1 MADLVI
7 TATSVVPGSGAVVLQ
22 GTAGETITAGNSLY
36 LKASDGKLW
45 KAQCDGTAEE
55 ATCVGVALNGA
66 AVNQPVGYV
75 SNGTMTIG
83 ATTSKATTYVVS
95 ATAGG
100 IAPQADLIAT
110 NRISY
115 VGYATD
121 ATGTFVVNRR
131 LTGAVV

>member
-1 MADLVI
+1 MADITV
-7 TATSVVPGSGAVVLQ
+7 TATSVVPISASIQSGI
-22 GTAGETITAGNSLY
+22 AGETITAGQSLY
-36 LKASDGKLW
+36 IKAADGKLW

-55 ATCVGVALNGA
+55 ATCVGVAMNGA
-66 AVNQPVGYV
+66 AVNQPVAYV
-75 SNGTMTIG
+75 ADGSVNIG
-83 ATTSKATTYVVS
+83 GTTSKATTYVVS

-100 IAPQADLIAT
+100 IAPQADLVAT

-121 ATGTFVVNRR
+121 ATGTLVVMRR

>member
-1 MADLVI
+1 MADLTV
-7 TATSVVPGSGAVVLQ
+7 TATTVVPLTDARILQ
-22 GTAGETITAGNSLY
+22 GIAGEAITAGQSLY
-36 LKASDGKLW
+36 VKAADSKLW
-45 KAQCDGTAEE
+45 KAQCDGTVEE
-55 ATCVGVALNGA
+55 ATCAGIALNGA
-66 AVNQPVGYV
+66 AANQTVAYIEGG
-75 SNGTMTIG
+75 SLNIG

-121 ATGTFVVNRR
+121 TTGTLVLNRR

>member
-1 MADLVI
+1 MADLTI
-7 TATSVVPGSGAVVLQ
+7 TATSVVPISASIQSGI
-22 GTAGETITAGNSLY
+22 AGETITAGQSLY
-36 LKASDGKLW
+36 IKSTDGKLW

-55 ATCVGVALNGA
+55 ATCVGIAMNGA
-66 AVNQPVGYV
+66 AVNQPVVYAGDG
-75 SNGTMTIG
+75 SINIG
-83 ATTSKATTYVVS
+83 ATTVKTTTYVVS

-100 IAPQADLIAT
+100 IALQADLVGT

-121 ATGTFVVNRR
+121 TTGTLVLMRR

>member
-1 MADLVI
+1 MADLTI
-7 TATSVVPGSGAVVLQ
+7 TATSVVPGTDALIQQ
-22 GTAGETITAGNSLY
+22 GIAGETITAGNSLY
-36 LKASDGKLW
+36 IKSADSKLW
-45 KAQCDGTAEE
+45 KAQCDGTPEE
-55 ATCVGVALNGA
+55 AVCAGVALNGA
-66 AVNQPVGYV
+66 APNQPVSYV
-75 SNGTMTIG
+75 GQGTLNIG

-95 ATAGG
+95 AAAGG

-131 LTGAVV
+131 VTGAVV

>member
-1 MADLVI
+1 MADLTI
-7 TATSVVPGSGAVVLQ
+7 TATSVVPISGSVQSGI
-22 GTAGETITAGNSLY
+22 AGETITAGNSLY
-36 LKASDGKLW
+36 IKAADGKLW

-55 ATCVGVALNGA
+55 ATCVGVAMNGG
-66 AVNQPVGYV
+66 AVNQPVAYV
-75 SNGTMTIG
+75 ADGSVNIG

-121 ATGTFVVNRR
+121 TTGTLIVMRR

>member
-1 MADLVI
+1 MADLTV
-7 TATSVVPGSGAVVLQ
+7 TATSVVPISGSVQSGI
-22 GTAGETITAGNSLY
+22 AGETITAGQSLY
-36 LKASDGKLW
+36 IKAADGKLW

-55 ATCVGVALNGA
+55 ATCVGVAMNGA
-66 AVNQPVGYV
+66 AVNQPVAYV
-75 SNGTMTIG
+75 ADGSVNIG

-121 ATGTFVVNRR
+121 TTGTLVVMRR

>member
-1 MADLVI
+1 MADLAI
-7 TATSVVPGSGAVVLQ
+7 TATSVVPGLDASIQQ
-22 GTAGETITAGNSLY
+22 GIAGETITAGNSLY
-36 LKASDGKLW
+36 KKAADGKFW
-45 KAQCDGTAEE
+45 KAQCDGTPEE
-55 ATCVGVALNGA
+55 AACEGIALNGA
-66 AVNQPVGYV
+66 APNQTVAYV
-75 SNGTMTIG
+75 SAGTVTIG

-121 ATGTFVVNRR
+121 ATGTLIVSRR

>member
-1 MADLVI
+1 MADLTI
-7 TATSVVPGSGAVVLQ
+7 TATSVVPGVDASVSQ
-22 GTAGETITAGNSLY
+22 GIAGETITAGNSLY
-36 LKASDGKLW
+36 IKSADGKLW
-45 KAQCDGTAEE
+45 KAQCDGTVEE
-55 ATCVGVALNGA
+55 ATFAGVAVNGA
-66 AVNQPVGYV
+66 APNQPVGYV
-75 SNGTMTIG
+75 TNGTVIIG

-100 IAPQADLIAT
+100 IAPQADLVAT

-121 ATGTFVVNRR
+121 TTGTLIVNRR

>member
-1 MADLVI
+1 MADLTV
-7 TATSVVPGSGAVVLQ
+7 TATSVVPISGSVQSGI
-22 GTAGETITAGNSLY
+22 AGETITAGNSLY
-36 LKASDGKLW
+36 IKAADGKLW

-55 ATCVGVALNGA
+55 ATCVGVAMNGG
-66 AVNQPVGYV
+66 AVNQPVAYV
-75 SNGTMTIG
+75 ADGSVNIG

-121 ATGTFVVNRR
+121 TTGTLIVMRR

>member
-1 MADLVI
+1 MADLTV
-7 TATSVVPGSGAVVLQ
+7 TATSVVPISGSVQSGI
-22 GTAGETITAGNSLY
+22 AGETITAGQSLY
-36 LKASDGKLW
+36 IKAADGKLW

-55 ATCVGVALNGA
+55 ATCVGVAMNGA
-66 AVNQPVGYV
+66 AVNQPVAYV
-75 SNGTMTIG
+75 ADGSVNIG

-121 ATGTFVVNRR
+121 ATGTLIVMRR

>member
-1 MADLVI
+1 MADLAI
-7 TATSVVPGSGAVVLQ
+7 TATSVVPGTDAMIQSGI
-22 GTAGETITAGNSLY
+22 AGETITAGNSLY
-36 LKASDGKLW
+36 IKAADSKLW
-45 KAQCDGTAEE
+45 KAQCDGTPEE

-66 AVNQPVGYV
+66 APNQTVAYV
-75 SNGTMTIG
+75 SAGTVTIG

-121 ATGTFVVNRR
+121 ATGTLIVNRR

>member
-1 MADLVI
+1 MADLTV
-7 TATSVVPGSGAVVLQ
+7 TATSVVPISGSVQSGI
-22 GTAGETITAGNSLY
+22 AGETITAGNSLY
-36 LKASDGKLW
+36 IKAADGKLW

-55 ATCVGVALNGA
+55 ATCVGVAMNGA
-66 AVNQPVGYV
+66 AVNQPVAYV
-75 SNGTMTIG
+75 ADGSVNIG

-100 IAPQADLIAT
+100 IAPQADLVAT

-121 ATGTFVVNRR
+121 TTGTLIVMRR

>member
-1 MADLVI
+1 MADITV
-7 TATSVVPGSGAVVLQ
+7 TATSVVPISASIQSGI
-22 GTAGETITAGNSLY
+22 AGETITAGQSLY
-36 LKASDGKLW
+36 IKAADGKLW

-55 ATCVGVALNGA
+55 ATCVGVAMNGA
-66 AVNQPVGYV
+66 AVNQPVAYV
-75 SNGTMTIG
+75 ADGSVNIG

-121 ATGTFVVNRR
+121 TTGTLVVMRR

>member
-1 MADLVI
+1 MADLII
-7 TATSVVPGSGAVVLQ
+7 TATSVVPGADASMQQ
-22 GTAGETITAGNSLY
+22 GIAGETITAGQSLY
-36 LKASDGKLW
+36 LKAADGKLW

-55 ATCVGVALNGA
+55 ATCEGIALNGA
-66 AVNQPVGYV
+66 APNQTVAYV
-75 SNGTMTIG
+75 KEGTVTIG

-121 ATGTFVVNRR
+121 ATGTFIVRRR

>member
-1 MADLVI
+1 MADLTI
-7 TATSVVPGSGAVVLQ
+7 TATSVVPGADASVQQ
-22 GTAGETITAGNSLY
+22 GIAGETITAGNSLY
-36 LKASDGKLW
+36 IKAADGKLW

-66 AVNQPVGYV
+66 APNQPVGYV
-75 SNGTMTIG
+75 TSGTVIIG

-100 IAPQADLIAT
+100 IAPQADLVAT

-121 ATGTFVVNRR
+121 ATGTLIVNRR